1 MFSGVKTAAFMA
13 SAGSGIAII
22 VSLIV
27 IGNLFM
33 EVNDMYREVL
43 AEMDEFKA
51 MSNEAW
57 KGMMD
62 RNRHLLTFDSVFR
75 IKRQYDAGVTG
86 GTQSRGGGGG
96 GGGCQCARQASS
108 CPAGP
113 PGPPGQPG
121 EPGLPG
127 DRGQDGGGGQATAG
141 AASHGG
147 GGCTNTRTY
156 RTTMELYLFRHK
168 TWEKLYS
175 CDHLTPQEWK
185 EKRVA
190 RVPHGIFSIAFSAV
204 ALMLYI
210 PCLRVLKRKDF
221 MQNTCY
227 KIMFYLGIVDV
238 MSQLLDGFLMGYF
251 LIVGA
256 LFCDMPHFMFLTG
269 TLTFATW
276 GVQCALCLL
285 LAVNRFVDLCIGRNA
300 NEALFSGSRTNI
312 WCALAACYGII
323 LVFVPPTLVFSSTLG
338 SLFYD
343 PYVGFENITEVDRS
357 WYFNPIMGINNIATV
372 SSLFVLYTA
381 MLITITLKS
390 MRSGGNVHIQISIF
404 YQAALICLLN
414 AVPALEYLYM
424 QFFSAP
430 QWLIAAGH
438 FGWQASN
445 GGPAFIYV
453 FFNKT
458 IQRNVLKMFGM
469 KGRTAT
475 MFSGVKTAAFMASA
489 GSGIAIIVSLIVI
502 GNLFME
508 VNDMYRE
515 VLAEMDEFKAM
526 SNEAWKGMMDQPRRR
541 WRMLPTG

>member
-51 MSNEAW
+51 
-57 KGMMD
+57 
-62 RNRHLLTFDSVFR
+62 T
-75 IKRQYDAGVTG
+75 
-86 GTQSRGGGGG
+86 
-96 GGGCQCARQASS
+96 
-108 CPAGP
+108 
-113 PGPPGQPG
+113 
-121 EPGLPG
+121 
-127 DRGQDGGGGQATAG
+127 
-141 AASHGG
+141 
-147 GGCTNTRTY
+147 
-156 RTTMELYLFRHK
+156 
-168 TWEKLYS
+168 
-175 CDHLTPQEWK
+175 
-185 EKRVA
+185 
-190 RVPHGIFSIAFSAV
+190 
-204 ALMLYI
+204 
-210 PCLRVLKRKDF
+210 
-221 MQNTCY
+221 
-227 KIMFYLGIVDV
+227 
-238 MSQLLDGFLMGYF
+238 
-251 LIVGA
+251 
-256 LFCDMPHFMFLTG
+256 
-269 TLTFATW
+269 TW

-475 MFSGVKTAAFMASA
+475 ISS
-489 GSGIAIIVSLIVI
+489 I
-502 GNLFME
+502 
-508 VNDMYRE
+508 
-515 VLAEMDEFKAM
+515 
-526 SNEAWKGMMDQPRRR
+526 
-541 WRMLPTG
+541 LPTSHINLSTIKYSESIIKE

>member
-147 GGCTNTRTY
+147 GG
-156 RTTMELYLFRHK
+156 
-168 TWEKLYS
+168 S
-175 CDHLTPQEWK
+175 
-185 EKRVA
+185 
-190 RVPHGIFSIAFSAV
+190 
-204 ALMLYI
+204 
-210 PCLRVLKRKDF
+210 
-221 MQNTCY
+221 
-227 KIMFYLGIVDV
+227 
-238 MSQLLDGFLMGYF
+238 
-251 LIVGA
+251 
-256 LFCDMPHFMFLTG
+256 
-269 TLTFATW
+269 TW

-475 MFSGVKTAAFMASA
+475 ISS
-489 GSGIAIIVSLIVI
+489 I
-502 GNLFME
+502 
-508 VNDMYRE
+508 
-515 VLAEMDEFKAM
+515 
-526 SNEAWKGMMDQPRRR
+526 
-541 WRMLPTG
+541 LPTSHINLSTIKYSESIIKE